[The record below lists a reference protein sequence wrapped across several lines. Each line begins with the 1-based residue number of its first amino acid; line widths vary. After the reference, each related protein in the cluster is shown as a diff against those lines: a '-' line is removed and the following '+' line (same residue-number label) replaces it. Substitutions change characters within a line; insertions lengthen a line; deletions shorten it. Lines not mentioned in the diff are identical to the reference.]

1 MATLT
6 GYAQLQAR
14 LKALGAAGD
23 STLMRQFGTA
33 VVREAKL
40 IVPRQTG
47 NLGRSIH
54 VKSAT
59 PKSVIVE
66 ASADYAA
73 YVEFGTRGGTVI
85 RPIHARVLAWG
96 GARRL
101 SGALR
106 AGAKPTHFAMRV
118 IRGATRAKPYLVPGA
133 KTAIEKTGADVLV
146 DAWNRGA

>member
-1 MATLT
+1 MASLT
-6 GYAQLQAR
+6 GYASLQAR
-14 LKALGAAGD
+14 LHAIGGQDAA
-23 STLMRQFGTA
+23 LMRQLGTA

-59 PKSVIVE
+59 PKSVVVE

-85 RPIHARVLAWG
+85 TPKVARVLAWG

-118 IRGATRAKPYLVPGA
+118 IRGATRAKPYLIPGA
-133 KTAIEKTGADVLV
+133 KTALEKVGAAVIT
-146 DAWNRGA
+146 DAWNGAA